1 MRPSTQAT
9 RAIRWIAVVSLAI
22 NAALI
27 ATWAV
32 RHLRARGE
40 RPPSRERARAEL
52 FHALAGDTAGAAHQ
66 DMHPDM
72 HRDMHREIVALGDS
86 LTDRG
91 EWWELLGRPVA
102 NRGIAG
108 DTVEAVRARLDDV
121 VALAPRIVLLQIG
134 INDLLAGAA
143 PEALAV
149 RHAALVAELRR
160 RLPRARIVAE
170 SLLPIRDD
178 LVARD
183 AALTTATVQRAN
195 RLLEPAAAAAGAEW
209 LDAYHPLADPAGQL
223 DRRFSSD
230 GLHLSAAGYQAWAR
244 ALAAYLAGADPT
256 AAPPQ
261 Q

>member
-9 RAIRWIAVVSLAI
+9 RAIRWIAAVSLAI

-32 RHLRARGE
+32 RHLRTRGE

-52 FHALAGDTAGAAHQ
+52 FHALAGAAHQ
-66 DMHPDM
+66 DMYPDM
-72 HRDMHREIVALGDS
+72 HRDMHQEIVALGDS

-108 DTVEAVRARLDDV
+108 DTVEAVRARLDGV

-160 RLPRARIVAE
+160 RLPRTRIVAE

-195 RLLEPAAAAAGAEW
+195 RLLQPAAAAAGAEW
-209 LDAYHPLADPAGQL
+209 LDAYHPLADPTGQL
-223 DRRFSSD
+223 DPRFSSD
-230 GLHLSAAGYQAWAR
+230 GLHLSAEGYLAWAR
-244 ALAAYLAGADPT
+244 ALAAYLADADPT
-256 AAPPQ
+256 ATPPQ

>member
-1 MRPSTQAT
+1 MPPSTQAT

-52 FHALAGDTAGAAHQ
+52 FQALAGAPHQ

-72 HRDMHREIVALGDS
+72 HRDMHQDIVALGDS

-108 DTVEAVRARLDDV
+108 DTVEAVRARVDDV
-121 VALAPRIVLLQIG
+121 VALAPRIVLLQVG

-143 PEALAV
+143 PEALAE
-149 RHAALVAELRR
+149 RHAALLAELRR

-183 AALTTATVQRAN
+183 TALTTTTVQRAN
-195 RLLEPAAAAAGAEW
+195 RLLQPAAAAAGAEW
-209 LDAYHPLADPAGQL
+209 LDAYQPLADPTGQL
-223 DRRFSSD
+223 DPRFSSD
-230 GLHLSAAGYQAWAR
+230 GLHLSARGYQAWAR
-244 ALAAYLAGADPT
+244 AIAAHLAGADPT
-256 AAPPQ
+256 AAPPHP
-261 Q
+261 